1 MTETTAFKSGNVWVN
16 THCTKCTYS
25 YGHLHTGQAENSSA
39 NVIIDGMSSHVRNQ
53 RLGHEKDVLQ
63 PLKSD
68 GTINKNFVKAHGT
81 KSIQKEYKLTDAQIR
96 ENVERYG

>member
-1 MTETTAFKSGNVWVN
+1 MTDTTVFKSGNVWTN
-16 THCTKCTYS
+16 TSCTKCGYR
-25 YGHLHTGQAENSSA
+25 YGHLSTGTESAAPA

-53 RLGHEKDVLQ
+53 RLGHEADVLQ